1 VIALPPW
8 IAEDPKRDNWQVGP
22 WDRIIQARGL
32 AELGHPGHHP
42 QRPPEDHF

>member
-8 IAEDPKRDNWQVGP
+8 IATDAKRDNWQVGP

-32 AELGHPGHHP
+32 AGLGHPV
-42 QRPPEDHF
+42 QRQRSPEDHF